1 MPEAPLSAR
10 TWVASRAL
18 VALCAVA
25 LLASGALVEPGAARA
40 NDLGDQIAD
49 GRRSQAYYK
58 SAMRTQDRIVASL
71 KHQQRETRRALK
83 DVKRNVTHN
92 KAALR
97 QAVADVQDRGA
108 RLAELEALYAG
119 VPPEA
124 IPEGYADR
132 VREAR
137 RDLARAKNRRVH
149 IGQRFRASV
158 RVRHA
163 RQQRLGSLKRSIRVA
178 VSRRESAEGGLAA
191 YIVRMTSLAAQRAE
205 IQSDATLSSVSGFTW
220 PSVGR
225 ISQTY
230 GCTGFRL
237 EPRRGSCRHFHDGLD
252 IVAGQGSRVST
263 AADGVVA
270 FAGWNPWDEHGRAWI
285 MVVSHPDGYV
295 TRYGHLL
302 PGAIARVGKFVR
314 QGQAIGRMGNTGH
327 STGTHLHFELL
338 LAGTT
343 VNPLTYLPDG
353 MVTVKE
359 PRHRHGHDKGKHDRG
374 HHRKDKGR
382 SGGRDRR
389 HDTEPPV
396 VLLPGD
402 GQAGPAFEVLALGLV
417 PGDQAT
423 ACPAPLDEA
432 ADAEA
437 LGRDG
442 GQRADE
448 ALPGAPGPDAACL
461 SLEAARSTETTPGS
475 RALTEA
481 SLPRRATSGSLPW
494 LGADAGVPR
503 SFRGTSPAPV

>member
-10 TWVASRAL
+10 TWLASRAL

-25 LLASGALVEPGAARA
+25 LLASGALVDPGAARA
-40 NDLGDQIAD
+40 SDLGDQIAD
-49 GRRSQAYYK
+49 GRRNQAHYQ
-58 SAMRTQDRIVASL
+58 SAMRTQDRVVASL

-83 DVKRNVTHN
+83 DVKRSVTHH

-97 QAVADVQDRGA
+97 RAIADVQDRGA
-108 RLAELEALYAG
+108 RVAELEALYAG

-124 IPEGYADR
+124 IPEGHADR

-137 RDLARAKNRRVH
+137 RDLARAKNRRVNV
-149 IGQRFRASV
+149 GQRFRASV

-163 RQQRLGSLKRSIRVA
+163 RQRRLGSLKRSIRVA

-230 GCTGFRL
+230 GCTGFGL

-252 IVAGQGSRVST
+252 IVAGHGSRVST

-302 PGAIARVGKFVR
+302 PGAIARVGKYVP
-314 QGQAIGRMGNTGH
+314 
-327 STGTHLHFELL
+327 
-338 LAGTT
+338 AG
-343 VNPLTYLPDG
+343 
-353 MVTVKE
+353 
-359 PRHRHGHDKGKHDRG
+359 
-374 HHRKDKGR
+374 
-382 SGGRDRR
+382 
-389 HDTEPPV
+389 
-396 VLLPGD
+396 
-402 GQAGPAFEVLALGLV
+402 
-417 PGDQAT
+417 
-423 ACPAPLDEA
+423 
-432 ADAEA
+432 
-437 LGRDG
+437 
-442 GQRADE
+442 
-448 ALPGAPGPDAACL
+448 
-461 SLEAARSTETTPGS
+461 
-475 RALTEA
+475 
-481 SLPRRATSGSLPW
+481 
-494 LGADAGVPR
+494 
-503 SFRGTSPAPV
+503 